1 VCVCVFICGGGG
13 GCGGGGDKIVL
24 YSFVAHAVEV
34 FACVLV
40 TSLPMD
46 VPSWAEPN
54 LYAEKREIG

>member
-13 GCGGGGDKIVL
+13 GGGDKIVL
-24 YSFVAHAVEV
+24 DIFVASRSRRV

-54 LYAEKREIG
+54 LHVEKEVG